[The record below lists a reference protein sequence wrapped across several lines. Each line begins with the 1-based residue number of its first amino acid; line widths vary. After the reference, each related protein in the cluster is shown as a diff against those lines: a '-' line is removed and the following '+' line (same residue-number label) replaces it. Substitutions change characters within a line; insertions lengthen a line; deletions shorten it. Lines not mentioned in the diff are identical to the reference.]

1 MAKFFIIGE
10 AGSSD
15 LWLIDVASNSAEK
28 LDVQSVVSAGAGEAE
43 FINGLLNARAN
54 GLSIVK
60 GVSFAVA
67 TDGLSDASAAQ
78 LSTSPPR

>member
-10 AGSSD
+10 EGSSD
-15 LWLIDVASNSAEK
+15 LWLVDLRNGSAEK
-28 LDVQSVVSAGAGEAE
+28 LDVQSITAAGAGEAE

-54 GLSIVK
+54 GLSIIK

-67 TDGLSDASAAQ
+67 SDGLSDASAAQ

>member
-10 AGSSD
+10 EGSSD
-15 LWLIDVASNSAEK
+15 LWLVDLRNGSAEI
-28 LDVQSVVSAGAGEAE
+28 LDVQGIAAAGAGEAE

-54 GLSIVK
+54 GLSIIK

-67 TDGLSDASAAQ
+67 SDGLSDASAAQ
-78 LSTSPPR
+78 LSTSPLR